1 MQAAKAR
8 KHWMEVRGSYWFIPA
23 LLSIFAFALALLT
36 IHLDRVWGSEWLGNL
51 AWYEATRPE
60 GARAQL
66 NVVTTGMLSV
76 SSTLF
81 AITIAAVAF
90 ASGNYGPR
98 LLANFMND
106 RGNQVSLGVFIATFV
121 YNLMLLRVVRNEAGG
136 SGGEGGGGAGASEAA
151 AAFVP
156 QFSMLVS
163 TLSVIV
169 SVGVL
174 VYFLHHTP
182 ASIRINTVLAGIG
195 RHLAHSIEQR
205 FPLGARD
212 GDRIERKRGE
222 PVPADKIGY
231 VEIIAFAELEA
242 IARETG
248 GTISLNARTGDF
260 VHPHR
265 PLAELC
271 GAPLDEDLK
280 CRIRAAFSLGASR
293 TPEQD
298 IEFLIDELVEIGLRA
313 LSPGINDPFT
323 AVTSIHWMGAGL
335 ARLAERDLAFGPE
348 HESYDAERVQVVPDD
363 FCHYLK
369 RSFGSIRPSAAG
381 SPIAAKMFL
390 DALWGVAIG
399 AVSRER
405 RDAIREEARTL
416 LRQSEKAL
424 DGPALD
430 EVRGRLEELESNMAR
445 LDT

>member
-1 MQAAKAR
+1 MQAAGVR
-8 KHWMEVRGSYWFIPA
+8 KRWLAVRGSYWFIPA
-23 LLSIFAFALALLT
+23 ILSVLAFALALLT
-36 IHLDRVWGSEWLGNL
+36 IHLDRVFGADWLKSL
-51 AWYEATRPE
+51 AWFEESGPE

-66 NVVTTGMLSV
+66 TVVTTGMLSV

-106 RGNQVSLGVFIATFV
+106 RGNQISLGVFIATFV
-121 YNLMLLRVVRNEAGG
+121 YNLMLLRVVRNEAGSGG
-136 SGGEGGGGAGASEAA
+136 SGGEGAVS
-151 AAFVP
+151 AFVP

-195 RHLAHSIEQR
+195 RHLVRSIEER
-205 FPLGARD
+205 FPNEGARD
-212 GDRIERKRGE
+212 GAREPGE
-222 PVPADKIGY
+222 GAPVPADKVGY
-231 VEIIAFAELEA
+231 IEIVAFSELDA

-248 GTISLNARTGDF
+248 GAIRLRARTGDF

-265 PLAELC
+265 PLADYR
-271 GAPLDEDLK
+271 GAALDEDLK
-280 CRIRAAFSLGASR
+280 RRIRECFSVGASR

-323 AVTSIHWMGAGL
+323 AVTSIHWMGAGM
-335 ARLAERDLAFGPE
+335 AKLAERDLGFGPE
-348 HESYDAERVQVVPDD
+348 RESYDRELVQPLPDNFER
-363 FCHYLK
+363 FLK

-399 AVSRER
+399 ATSRER
-405 RDAIREEARTL
+405 LHAIREEARR
-416 LRQSEKAL
+416 LRRQAESAL
-424 DGPALD
+424 QGPALD
-430 EVRGRLEELESNMAR
+430 EVRERATELEHNMAG
-445 LDT
+445 LET